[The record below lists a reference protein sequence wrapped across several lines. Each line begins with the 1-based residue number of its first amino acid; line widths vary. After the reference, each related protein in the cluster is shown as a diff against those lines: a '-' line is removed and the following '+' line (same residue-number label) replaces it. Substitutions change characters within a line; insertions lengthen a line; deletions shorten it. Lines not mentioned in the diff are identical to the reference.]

1 VTNRT
6 DTGQLE
12 DLGDG
17 CYAWIEAPGCWGFA
31 NSGVVVNGGEALVV
45 DTQNDMPM
53 ARAFRAAIDSLPGR
67 PSVNLVVNTH
77 GDGDHWNGNILFRD
91 AEIISSEATLN
102 DIRGHWL
109 DPSKIDAY
117 AVGDT
122 AFAEFMRWRQD
133 VFNYDGW
140 APLHPTRTYEGE
152 LRLQAGDATVELTQL
167 GPAHTSGDTVAWVPR
182 AGVLFSGD
190 LLFTAST
197 PIMWAGPLGRCVE
210 ACDRIL
216 AMQPRVIVPG
226 HGPVIDASGVRT
238 VREYLAFVIDYA
250 TEAHRAGHSPL
261 EAYQKIRPGRYADWP
276 HASRTYQNIRLVY
289 RELEPRR
296 YDADVR
302 TTLEVVY
309 GDDRGD
315 WRQIAR
321 Q

>member
-1 VTNRT
+1 VTS
-6 DTGQLE
+6 DVGPGPLK

-17 CYAWIEAPGCWGFA
+17 CYAWIETPGCWGFA
-31 NSGVVVNGGEALVV
+31 NSGVVVDGGDALVV

-53 ARAFRAAIDSLPGR
+53 ARAFRGAIDALRGR
-67 PSVNLVVNTH
+67 PPVSLVVNTH
-77 GDGDHWNGNILFRD
+77 GDGDHWNGNILFSE

-117 AVGDT
+117 AIGDT
-122 AFAEFMRWRQD
+122 AFAEFMRWRQA

-140 APLHPTRTYEGE
+140 APVHPTRTYQGE
-152 LRLQAGDATVELTQL
+152 LRLQVGDAIVELLQL
-167 GPAHTSGDTVAWVPR
+167 GPAHTAGDTVAWVPH
-182 AGVLFSGD
+182 AGVLYSGD

-197 PIMWAGPLGRCVE
+197 PIMWAGPLSRCVE
-210 ACDRIL
+210 ACDTITAL
-216 AMQPRVIVPG
+216 EPRVIVPG
-226 HGPVIDASGVRT
+226 HGPVIGPSGVRA
-238 VREYLAFVIDYA
+238 VREYLTFVVDYA
-250 TEAHRAGHSPL
+250 TQAHRAGQTPL
-261 EAYQKIRPGRYADWP
+261 EAYQQLNLGRYADWP

-289 RELEPRR
+289 RELEPSR
-296 YDADVR
+296 YEADVR

-315 WRQIAR
+315 WRETAR